1 MSSVKQRP
9 IVVNPDVG
17 NDSNGSAAPN
27 NPLQSSFNANDD
39 GSSIDSDERY
49 LWHAGIC
56 AIVPAHL
63 PSLYATG
70 VTCTRI
76 QAVSAP
82 AMEVL
87 RELCSQLWFVN
98 STLCSIWHVLTDQ
111 AALYSVGGIRTT
123 FTIGVGAG
131 GPAAYWSSYV
141 VTCVFVFITAAVL
154 AEVCSALPAA
164 GSIYFWAAESG
175 GRRWGRLFGFIV
187 AWWST
192 TAWTTFVASNC
203 QAAAN
208 FLLSEITVF
217 GLNFTTDVND
227 VKFRAVQW
235 IVSEAILFL
244 AIGMNYLDPKT
255 YKTIFR
261 LATGIILLDFFLNII
276 WLPIA
281 VHNSYGFQ
289 DAKYVFTQ
297 TYNETGAPP
306 VWNWMLSYYVTAG
319 VLVGFEASGHIS
331 EETKNA
337 SSVSARA
344 IFWSAVASALI
355 GFPLVILFLF
365 CLPNLETLYSLDA
378 PQPFVEIYAMTMGR
392 SGHVFMNVVCI
403 VGLIFNTTVA
413 GVASSRLIWA
423 VARDG
428 VLPFSGWI
436 SKVSDKKEPRN
447 AIIVM
452 HAVAALL
459 LCTILPSPVAFTSL
473 VSAAGVPTITA
484 YALIA
489 FGRFFLTPR
498 QFQHSPWSLGRW
510 SRPFTLIALVWNLY
524 LACVLFSPLE
534 FPVTS
539 QTFNYS
545 PVIFGAITI
554 FGLLTYFLTPEEAW
568 LPAARLGKVHRLEE
582 EWQE

>member
-1 MSSVKQRP
+1 MTSKRPSVGET
-9 IVVNPDVG
+9 D
-17 NDSNGSAAPN
+17 DAPN
-27 NPLQSSFNANDD
+27 NPLQSTFDD
-39 GSSIDSDERY
+39 PDTSSIDSDEQLLRALGY
-49 LWHAGIC
+49 KQ
-56 AIVPAHL
+56 
-63 PSLYATG
+63 SLHRQWRFFESFA
-70 VTCTRI
+70 
-76 QAVSAP
+76 AS
-82 AMEVL
+82 
-87 RELCSQLWFVN
+87 F
-98 STLCSIWHVLTDQ
+98 

-141 VTCVFVFITAAVL
+141 ITCFFVFITAAVL
-154 AEVCSALPAA
+154 AEICSALPAA
-164 GSIYFWAAESG
+164 GSIYFWAAEAG
-175 GRRWGRLFGFIV
+175 GKRYGRLFGFIV

-208 FLLSEITVF
+208 FLLSEITIF
-217 GLNFTTDVND
+217 GLSFTTDPND
-227 VKFRAVQW
+227 IKFRAVQW

-244 AIGMNYLDPKT
+244 SISMNYLSPKT
-255 YKTIFR
+255 YSMIFR
-261 LATGIILLDFFLNII
+261 IATGIILLDFFLNII

-281 VHNSYGFQ
+281 VSKTYGFQ

-306 VWNWMLSYYVTAG
+306 VWNWMLSFYVTAG
-319 VLVGFEASGHIS
+319 ILVGFEASGHIS

-337 SSVSARA
+337 SITAARG
-344 IFWSAVASALI
+344 IFWSAVASAAI

-365 CLPNLETLYSLDA
+365 CLPNLDTLYSLGA

-392 SGHVFMNVVCI
+392 GGHVFMNVVCI
-403 VGLIFNTTVA
+403 FGLIFNTTVA

-436 SKVSDKKEPRN
+436 SKVSEKREPRN
-447 AIIVM
+447 AVIVM
-452 HAVAALL
+452 HTVAALL
-459 LCTILPSPVAFTSL
+459 LCTILASPVAFTSL

-489 FGRFFLTPR
+489 FGRFFLTPHEFKNAR
-498 QFQHSPWSLGRW
+498 WSLGKW
-510 SRPFTLIALVWNLY
+510 GRPFTLIALVWNLY
-524 LACVLFSPLE
+524 LACILFSPLQ
-534 FPVTS
+534 FPVTG

-545 PVIFGAITI
+545 PVIFGAITL
-554 FGLLTYFLTPEEAW
+554 FGLVTYFVTPQEDW
-568 LPAARLGKVHRLEE
+568 LPAARLGKVHEIDAAVGRE
-582 EWQE
+582 

>member
-1 MSSVKQRP
+1 MAPSNLHESGSGSSSRDDIK
-9 IVVNPDVG
+9 
-17 NDSNGSAAPN
+17 PN
-27 NPLQSSFNANDD
+27 NPLQADFDAEDTSSM
-39 GSSIDSDERY
+39 DSDERY
-49 LWHAGIC
+49 LRALGYKQ
-56 AIVPAHL
+56 
-63 PSLYATG
+63 SLHRQWKFFESFA
-70 VTCTRI
+70 
-76 QAVSAP
+76 AS
-82 AMEVL
+82 
-87 RELCSQLWFVN
+87 F
-98 STLCSIWHVLTDQ
+98 

-141 VTCVFVFITAAVL
+141 VTCVFVTITAAVL
-154 AEVCSALPAA
+154 AEICSALPAA
-164 GSIYFWAAESG
+164 GSIYFWAAEAG
-175 GRRWGRLFGFIV
+175 GRKYGRLFGFIV

-208 FLLSEITVF
+208 FMLSEIAVF
-217 GLNFTTDVND
+217 GVDFPTDTNNIR
-227 VKFRAVQW
+227 FRAVQW
-235 IVSEAILFL
+235 IVSETFLFIS
-244 AIGMNYLDPKT
+244 IGMNYLDPKT

-261 LATGIILLDFFLNII
+261 LATAVILLDFFLNII

-281 VHNSYGFQ
+281 VSNSYGFH

-306 VWNWMLSYYVTAG
+306 VWNWMLSYFVTAG
-319 VLVGFEASGHIS
+319 ILVGFEASGHIS
-331 EETKNA
+331 EETQNA
-337 SSVSARA
+337 SLTAARG

-365 CLPNLETLYSLDA
+365 CLPNLDTLYSLGA
-378 PQPFVEIYAMTMGR
+378 PQPFVQIYALTMGR
-392 SGHVFMNVVCI
+392 GGHVFMNVVCI
-403 VGLIFNTTVA
+403 IGLLFNTTIA

-436 SKVSDKKEPRN
+436 SAVSVKKEPKN

-459 LCTILPSPVAFTSL
+459 LCTILASPVAFTSL

-489 FGRFFLTPR
+489 FGRSFITPHNFKHAR
-498 QFQHSPWSLGRW
+498 FSLGRW
-510 SRPFTLIALVWNLY
+510 SRPLTFITFVWNLY
-524 LACVLFSPLE
+524 LACVLFSPLY
-534 FPVTS
+534 FPVTGS
-539 QTFNYS
+539 GFNYS
-545 PVIFGAITI
+545 PVIFAAITI
-554 FGLLTYFLTPEEAW
+554 FGIVTYFITPEEKW
-568 LPAARLGKVHRLEE
+568 LPNARLGKVHKLDEE
-582 EWQE
+582 YSGHAPTSPASDLLRV